1 MEYTIFRIKDNIVCE
16 KDNPKYLEMLVSFD
30 FLVEYTLFL
39 IEKSNSNGVFT
50 FYNFLFEKY
59 FPEKVPNLSNIDYE
73 EIFLGKNA
81 KKTSDVYKDLLD
93 LWMILQEKTIL
104 DSEDIPKLEA
114 VGKKIQKLLNY
125 R

>member
-1 MEYTIFRIKDNIVCE
+1 MFRIKDNIVCE

-39 IEKSNSNGVFT
+39 IEKSNSNDIFT

-73 EIFLGKNA
+73 EIFLGKYA
-81 KKTSDVYKDLLD
+81 KKTSAIYKDLLD

-114 VGKKIQKLLNY
+114 VRKKIQKLLNC